1 MARQRQERAERT
13 RLALIRAAAEVFDQS
28 GYHGAGL
35 NAILQKAGTTTGAM
49 YFHFRSKEDLARAV
63 IVEQAAE
70 LHWPVD
76 HKGLQQLVDVCQY
89 LAVEMRSNVLFRA
102 GVRLAVEQ
110 SEVNLLDY
118 SIYDWWAEQFRAH
131 LAEAREL
138 GQLHPDVDEDA
149 YPQVIVAA
157 YTGSQIMS
165 RLASDRADLP
175 ARIENMLRCLLPAL
189 APAEVIAALEFP
201 GAGAV
206 PADKEKVPE
215 KEQGPRQGQGAERDA
230 EHQPE
235 QEPEADAVQAAAGK
249 PARKKT
255 AAKGGSS

>member
-28 GYHGAGL
+28 GYHGAWL

-49 YFHFRSKEDLARAV
+49 YFHFGSKADLARAV
-63 IVEQAAE
+63 VVEQAAE
-70 LHWPVD
+70 LRWPVD

-165 RLASDRADLP
+165 RLESGRADLP

-189 APAEVIAALEFP
+189 APAEVIAALEFR

-206 PADKEKVPE
+206 PAEKEKVPE
-215 KEQGPRQGQGAERDA
+215 KEHGLGAERDA

-235 QEPEADAVQAAAGK
+235 PEQEAEANAVQAAAGK
-249 PARKKT
+249 PARKRT